1 MTRLDSVSMR
11 RSVRRLALLVAL
23 APGVAQAA
31 DTTVDITLDKAT
43 VIRMPAHAQTIV
55 IGNPIIADVTTLK
68 ADGLV
73 VVTGKGYG
81 ETNMIFLDATG
92 AAIEE
97 TNVRVRRTQGLLTVQ
112 RGMDRESYSCAPRC
126 EPTVSL
132 GDADGFLKGASA
144 QITSRNGLATPGSH

>member
-1 MTRLDSVSMR
+1 MR
-11 RSVRRLALLVAL
+11 KSFSRLALLVAL
-23 APGVAQAA
+23 APCVAHAA
-31 DTTVDITLDKAT
+31 DATVDITLDKAT
-43 VIRMPAHAQTIV
+43 VIRMPPHAQTIV

-81 ETNMIFLDATG
+81 ETNMIFLDSTG
-92 AAIEE
+92 NAIEE
-97 TNVRVRRTQGLLTVQ
+97 TNVRVRHTQGLLTVQ

-132 GDADGFLKGASA
+132 GDDTAFIKGASD
-144 QITSRNGLATPGSH
+144 QISSRNTLATPPTK